1 MDSAYAK
8 LARACHHL
16 DELTRSVHDYRA
28 RDPHQFT
35 REFTN
40 HLLRPDHV
48 VAKLRVTVS
57 EPIPTEWPL
66 IIGDLLTN
74 LRAALDHAL
83 YGHVTA
89 AHTLSPTAERSLQY
103 PILTNHEKWPTVST
117 KLAAWCDPRVLG
129 AIEATQP
136 FKSTAPD
143 EHPLAV
149 MNGLVNS
156 DKHRS
161 IRVVTYNRH
170 EVTVTNCPLTVVS
183 IDDKPKEMADGAV
196 IATITLERPKSS
208 PGGKPR
214 QHLVPFDTEVG
225 YVEEVFLPVPGRQGM
240 SGGSSRGWSVRLV
253 GSWWPRR

>member
-1 MDSAYAK
+1 M
-8 LARACHHL
+8 
-16 DELTRSVHDYRA
+16 
-28 RDPHQFT
+28 
-35 REFTN
+35 
-40 HLLRPDHV
+40 
-48 VAKLRVTVS
+48 AKLRVTVS